1 VSRILVAEDS
11 GAIRLLFRRRLEMSD
26 HTVVEAADGRQA
38 LDLFTGSDGG
48 VKPDLVLMDAMM
60 PNMNG
65 SATIE
70 EIKHLSP
77 ETPVIVVSAVDG
89 LERSPDW
96 RLADGH
102 FTKPVDFDG
111 LLARISELTGPG
123 RP

>member
-11 GAIRLLFRRRLEMSD
+11 GAIRLLFRRRLEMSE

-38 LDLFTGSDGG
+38 LNLFAGSEGG
-48 VKPDLVLMDAMM
+48 EKPDLVLMDAMM

-70 EIKHLSP
+70 EIKNLSP
-77 ETPVIVVSAVDG
+77 ETPVIVVSAING

-96 RLADGH
+96 QLADGH
-102 FTKPVDFDG
+102 FTKPVDFDR
-111 LLARISELTGPG
+111 LLTRISELTAPG